1 MEQVPFRVGWRPS
14 LCRAGAVGLL
24 TLSLVGAGVALAPV
38 TALAEGETEG
48 IVETHGLEQSMSL
61 TTRQFRFAD
70 DGGQDAA
77 SLVWESSDEAVA
89 TVNEEG
95 LVTAVAPGTAT
106 ITASGESGVVS
117 TTEVTVAEPAY
128 SADYDLMQDR
138 WLRRIVGSTP
148 SEGPLDMS
156 DDALVT
162 YANKQLADAQG
173 NWDTVKRDEDGNA
186 TCWERIASDS
196 DSANFTSQ
204 LKKLRPL
211 VIAFGM
217 NLEGN
222 DLYQNRAL
230 YEDIMSVLDYF
241 VSPDGMDY
249 GSQTKDWT
257 EFNSTGVVSNWWDW
271 QIGCPGRLADMLIVM
286 SDYCDF
292 EQIEPV
298 VDAVGKYCVEPE
310 DQLNA
315 ASGWVTSTGSN
326 RTDIANAM
334 MGMAIVSHDGAEKL
348 VLVDEQVPTV
358 LQEVTTGDGIY
369 ADGSIVQHT
378 AQAYTGSYG
387 NELIKG
393 VAKITAILADTE
405 WAFNDPGIYNLYN
418 AVSTG
423 YIPLMHGSEMMSMV
437 NGRAAARVQDT
448 APYSSEKYWGNETIA
463 NLLNIAQ
470 SAPEPYKTEFL
481 STIKGWLLD
490 AGDFYFDNARDFDA
504 MLLAKDLLNDSSIAA
519 TTYEG
524 MRVFGSMDRV
534 VQQTESYAAGLSMY
548 STRIYN
554 YECMNG
560 ENKHGW
566 HQGDG
571 VLYVYTDDDAYDIG
585 YWATVDP
592 YRLPGTTV
600 DTRELPSDLKIPM
613 YSTQDW
619 VGGATDGT
627 NGAAGMSFDTSNL
640 VDNEKQNLGMN
651 LVAKKS
657 YFFLDGKI
665 VELGAGITGT
675 TDATIETT
683 VENRM
688 MTAGDAA
695 VTVDG
700 TAWNGEKNVELEDGS
715 YVTLAGTTDNS
726 SMGYYFIDGAPVE
739 MSKETNTGSYAEIN
753 DSFPYAE
760 EFTRSY
766 FKLGINHGK
775 SVENGTYG
783 FIVMPGATT
792 DSMAAYAANP
802 TVEVLANTSEVQA
815 VRDSATGA
823 IAANVWAEGGATVGG
838 ITVNGPASI
847 YAVEQDGVLKVY
859 VSDPTH
865 LSSSVTVKVDNV
877 AGTVSLD
884 DTVTDNLDGTYTA
897 SVDGTAGA
905 THAFE
910 VRLAEQVSTDDL
922 EAAIDQVGSLNASNY
937 TPESWAALQAALAQA
952 NAALASGDQ
961 ASVDSALAA
970 LNNAI
975 SALKP
980 ATGTKPGET
989 QKPGGNDGSGTN
1001 NKPAGTTDS
1010 GKNNGKPSQGKVP
1023 ETGDAAIS
1031 VAPVAAIGAATLAAA
1046 LVVRK
1051 AGKRE

>member
-1 MEQVPFRVGWRPS
+1 M
-14 LCRAGAVGLL
+14 
-24 TLSLVGAGVALAPV
+24 
-38 TALAEGETEG
+38 
-48 IVETHGLEQSMSL
+48 
-61 TTRQFRFAD
+61 
-70 DGGQDAA
+70 
-77 SLVWESSDEAVA
+77 
-89 TVNEEG
+89 
-95 LVTAVAPGTAT
+95 
-106 ITASGESGVVS
+106 
-117 TTEVTVAEPAY
+117 
-128 SADYDLMQDR
+128 
-138 WLRRIVGSTP
+138 
-148 SEGPLDMS
+148 
-156 DDALVT
+156 
-162 YANKQLADAQG
+162 
-173 NWDTVKRDEDGNA
+173 
-186 TCWERIASDS
+186 
-196 DSANFTSQ
+196 
-204 LKKLRPL
+204 
-211 VIAFGM
+211 
-217 NLEGN
+217 
-222 DLYQNRAL
+222 
-230 YEDIMSVLDYF
+230 
-241 VSPDGMDY
+241 
-249 GSQTKDWT
+249 
-257 EFNSTGVVSNWWDW
+257 
-271 QIGCPGRLADMLIVM
+271 
-286 SDYCDF
+286 
-292 EQIEPV
+292 
-298 VDAVGKYCVEPE
+298 
-310 DQLNA
+310 
-315 ASGWVTSTGSN
+315 
-326 RTDIANAM
+326 
-334 MGMAIVSHDGAEKL
+334 
-348 VLVDEQVPTV
+348 
-358 LQEVTTGDGIY
+358 
-369 ADGSIVQHT
+369 
-378 AQAYTGSYG
+378 
-387 NELIKG
+387 
-393 VAKITAILADTE
+393 
-405 WAFNDPGIYNLYN
+405 
-418 AVSTG
+418 
-423 YIPLMHGSEMMSMV
+423 
-437 NGRAAARVQDT
+437 
-448 APYSSEKYWGNETIA
+448 
-463 NLLNIAQ
+463 
-470 SAPEPYKTEFL
+470 
-481 STIKGWLLD
+481 
-490 AGDFYFDNARDFDA
+490 
-504 MLLAKDLLNDSSIAA
+504 
-519 TTYEG
+519 
-524 MRVFGSMDRV
+524 
-534 VQQTESYAAGLSMY
+534 
-548 STRIYN
+548 
-554 YECMNG
+554 
-560 ENKHGW
+560 
-566 HQGDG
+566 
-571 VLYVYTDDDAYDIG
+571 
-585 YWATVDP
+585 
-592 YRLPGTTV
+592 
-600 DTRELPSDLKIPM
+600 
-613 YSTQDW
+613 
-619 VGGATDGT
+619 TDGT

-640 VDNEKQNLGMN
+640 VDAEKNNLGMD

-715 YVTLAGTTDNS
+715 YVTLAGTTDSS
-726 SMGYYFIDGAPVE
+726 SMGYYFIDGTPVE

-847 YAVEQDGVLKVY
+847 YAVEQDGALKVY

-877 AGTVSLD
+877 VGTVSLD

-922 EAAIDQVGSLNASNY
+922 EAAIDQAGSLNASNY
-937 TPESWAALQAALAQA
+937 TSESWAALQAALAQA

-961 ASVDSALAA
+961 ASVDGALAA

-980 ATGTKPGET
+980 ATGTDPGET

-1001 NKPAGTTDS
+1001 NKPAGSTDS
-1010 GKNNGKPSQGKVP
+1010 GKNNGKPSQGEVP

-1031 VAPVAAIGAATLAAA
+1031 VAPVAAVGAAALATA